1 MHLEAAYNSYVQRA
15 ILDDGTEAGVIHMR
29 DGSSSRYWFRSH
41 HRTGDM
47 GGTWFAMSDGTRS
60 YMAGWFCCEVQL
72 PDDQLA
78 SLDALKKFVREHHGI
93 AP

>member
-1 MHLEAAYNSYVQRA
+1 
-15 ILDDGTEAGVIHMR
+15 
-29 DGSSSRYWFRSH
+29 
-41 HRTGDM
+41 
-47 GGTWFAMSDGTRS
+47 MSDGTRS

-78 SLDALKKFVREHHGI
+78 PLDALKKFVREHHGI